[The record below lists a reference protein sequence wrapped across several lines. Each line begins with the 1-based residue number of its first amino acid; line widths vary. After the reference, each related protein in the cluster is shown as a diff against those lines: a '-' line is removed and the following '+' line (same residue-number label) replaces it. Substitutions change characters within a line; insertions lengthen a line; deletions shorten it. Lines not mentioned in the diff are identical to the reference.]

1 MGRERSGLSYAV
13 DLLSRRDH
21 AEAELVR
28 KLRRTVDDEEEIARI
43 VARLRELGYL
53 DDRRLAARI
62 VEAALSGGRMA
73 GARLRL
79 ELQRRGIPRAIAD
92 EALQAAAGDYDER
105 DAVTALLSRKFPRF
119 ATDGGD
125 PREKRR
131 IVGWLQRRGFSLSA
145 ILEALREPAED

>member
-1 MGRERSGLSYAV
+1 MSHAV

-21 AEAELVR
+21 AEAELAR

-53 DDRRLAARI
+53 DDRRLAVRI
-62 VEAALSGGRMA
+62 VEAALAGGRMA

-92 EALQAAAGDYDER
+92 EVLHAAAGDYDER
-105 DAVTALLSRKFPRF
+105 GAVTALLSRKFPRF
-119 ATDGGD
+119 AAEGGD